1 MFASGCARRWLAAL
15 AALALLNGAQP
26 ALAATAVA
34 EEVPGV
40 VPWPLKSGLEFA
52 SAEVRA
58 LQQDDFANPGM
69 LWVERGEKLWREPT
83 GNTRLSCA
91 SCHQEARASMKGVAA
106 RYPLFDPRE
115 GRLLNLEGR
124 INQCRSKRQ
133 GASPLRHE
141 SEELLA
147 LTAYVAHQ
155 SRGLPVNVR
164 INGPARKHFDK
175 GHALYNRRIGQRN
188 LSCAHC
194 HDASWGEQ
202 LLAETISQGHP
213 NAYPAY
219 RLEWQTL
226 GSLARRLRS
235 CYSRAGAEAPPH
247 GAPELIDL
255 ELYLAWRAN
264 GLPVETPGVRR

>member
-1 MFASGCARRWLAAL
+1 ML
-15 AALALLNGAQP
+15 AALALFNGAQP

-58 LQQDDFANPGM
+58 LQEDDFANPGM
-69 LWVERGEKLWREPT
+69 PWVERGERLWREPA
-83 GNTRLSCA
+83 GNTGLSCA
-91 SCHQEARASMKGVAA
+91 SCHGEARASMKGVAA
-106 RYPLFDPRE
+106 RYPRFDPQE

-124 INQCRSKRQ
+124 INQCRSQRQ
-133 GASPLRHE
+133 GASALRHE
-141 SEELLA
+141 SEGLLA

-164 INGPARKHFDK
+164 INGPARKHFDN

-194 HDASWGEQ
+194 HDAKWGKR
-202 LLAETISQGHP
+202 LLGETISQGHP

-235 CYSRAGAEAPPH
+235 CYSRAGAEAPPY

-264 GLPVETPGVRR
+264 GLAVETPGVRR